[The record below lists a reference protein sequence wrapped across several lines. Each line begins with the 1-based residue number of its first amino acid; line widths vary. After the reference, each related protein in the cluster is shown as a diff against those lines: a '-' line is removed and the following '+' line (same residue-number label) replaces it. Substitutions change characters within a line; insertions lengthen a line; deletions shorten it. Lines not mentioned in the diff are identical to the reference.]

1 MTRISFRTTA
11 VLAALAS
18 TLISAP
24 TFAADIIFGMHA
36 PLTGFAAGDGKSAKI
51 ASEIA
56 VEDINKAG
64 GVLGDK
70 IVLKIYDDQAQGSQ
84 AVIIAKKMIDE
95 DHVQFAISGSYSE
108 PTRAAATVFQE
119 AKIPYIAAYAVH
131 PDITKAGNYVFRTF
145 HLAAPQGRVAAK
157 FLAETVKAKRI
168 SIVSINNDYGVSLL
182 SAFKPM
188 SEKEGI
194 KIVGEYTY
202 SPKDRQFGSIVASV
216 KRDNPDA
223 LYVTGYAFTG
233 GPLVA
238 QLRAAGLTMPIVA
251 AQAFDSQSFIEIAG
265 PAAAGVYVVN
275 ALNRDNPSPVFKAFM
290 TELKKRH
297 GDEAES
303 TAASL
308 YTAITLAADAI
319 NRAKSTD
326 PEKVRDALADT
337 KNFPAMHGK
346 LIGFDKNREIIMSM
360 PVIIIKDG
368 KFTHFADVTDPGAN

>member
-1 MTRISFRTTA
+1 
-11 VLAALAS
+11 
-18 TLISAP
+18 
-24 TFAADIIFGMHA
+24 
-36 PLTGFAAGDGKSAKI
+36 
-51 ASEIA
+51 
-56 VEDINKAG
+56 
-64 GVLGDK
+64 
-70 IVLKIYDDQAQGSQ
+70 
-84 AVIIAKKMIDE
+84 
-95 DHVQFAISGSYSE
+95 
-108 PTRAAATVFQE
+108 
-119 AKIPYIAAYAVH
+119 
-131 PDITKAGNYVFRTF
+131 
-145 HLAAPQGRVAAK
+145 
-157 FLAETVKAKRI
+157 
-168 SIVSINNDYGVSLL
+168 
-182 SAFKPM
+182 M